1 MMMWE
6 LKERYSG
13 YRVEQYD
20 VIIDVLS
27 GCSKHLQKSVR
38 KLLGA
43 RSRHVLEWMQQ
54 LVISNALNIAR
65 TFKSECL

>member
-13 YRVEQYD
+13 YRVEKYD

-27 GCSKHLQKSVR
+27 GCSKHPQKSVS

>member
-13 YRVEQYD
+13 NRVEQYD

-27 GCSKHLQKSVR
+27 GYSKHLQKSVR

-43 RSRHVLEWMQQ
+43 RSRDVLERMQK

-65 TFKSECL
+65 TFKMNT

>member
-1 MMMWE
+1 MMWE

-13 YRVEQYD
+13 NRVEQYD

-27 GCSKHLQKSVR
+27 GYSKHLQKSVR

-43 RSRHVLEWMQQ
+43 RSRDVLERMQK

-65 TFKSECL
+65 TFKMNT